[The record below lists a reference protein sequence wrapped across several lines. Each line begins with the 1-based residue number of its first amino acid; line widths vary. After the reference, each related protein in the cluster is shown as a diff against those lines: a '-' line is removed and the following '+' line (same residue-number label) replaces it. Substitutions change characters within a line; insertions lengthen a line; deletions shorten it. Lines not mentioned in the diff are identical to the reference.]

1 MSRSQMA
8 PTPIK
13 LVRAALDIPRT
24 KVAVPEDNPGGVDSE
39 WYQRQLVNP
48 PDSGDVMDSATADHR
63 SMRMFEID
71 FWYHQVAIVLEGEM
85 VCQDL
90 ATGEVYRGHEG
101 DVFHWAPGL
110 RLQFGGRFR
119 ALGTKTPIPMRWVE
133 TPQGKRERLM
143 YTLPDEI
150 RLEGAPPDET
160 RRINRPTPPEP
171 RRRIKLVRGAMS
183 YEPAKV
189 VSRVNRGGDWWR
201 VALVDPIDTD
211 LVASACI
218 EENRGG
224 ERVDRDHRWHEVA
237 LVLDGAL
244 VTENIATGEVYR
256 AAEGDLF
263 YWGPG
268 LQQRLEG
275 EFRIFSVKTP
285 EPEINAYDLD
295 DASRCPG
302 APPDEVID
310 EPLGEA

>member
-1 MSRSQMA
+1 MSHSQMA

-24 KVAVPEDNPGGVDSE
+24 KVAVPEGNPGGVDGE

-90 ATGEVYRGHEG
+90 ATGAVYRGHEG

-150 RLEGAPPDET
+150 RLEGAPRDET

-189 VSRVNRGGDWWR
+189 ESRVNRGGDWWR
-201 VALVDPIDTD
+201 VALVDPIEHRSRRERLHRGEPRWRARRSRSPMARGRAGPRRRPHYREPRDGRGLPCGRRGSLLLGAGAPAAPRGRVPHLLGQDTRARD
-211 LVASACI
+211 QRLRSR
-218 EENRGG
+218 RGIPLPG
-224 ERVDRDHRWHEVA
+224 
-237 LVLDGAL
+237 
-244 VTENIATGEVYR
+244 R
-256 AAEGDLF
+256 AA
-263 YWGPG
+263 
-268 LQQRLEG
+268 R
-275 EFRIFSVKTP
+275 
-285 EPEINAYDLD
+285 
-295 DASRCPG
+295 
-302 APPDEVID
+302 
-310 EPLGEA
+310 